1 MCKKNY
7 CKNMRG
13 NIIRSDIT
21 WTGQLKTSSIT
32 ERRMRWERRGKK
44 NEKRKQ
50 TDKKDRVSLSESEP
64 ERKEREKENRK

>member
-1 MCKKNY
+1 
-7 CKNMRG
+7 
-13 NIIRSDIT
+13 
-21 WTGQLKTSSIT
+21 
-32 ERRMRWERRGKK
+32 MRWERRGKK